1 MAGSCRRSASGP
13 DQQQREQSETF
24 RRAGPRRGRYNK
36 KGQLQPARRDSAG
49 ARQEARTGEQTSQD
63 QPSLSV
69 AIEGVPMRRLV
80 QRISFG
86 LRGRRVPKRNPP
98 PLRLEELETRTV
110 LSAPFG
116 LSRMPVFAG
125 GGAAL
130 HFLEGLVAAGPGKSV
145 FAPGH
150 AREGDDDGQGLL
162 VRQGGPSSAPVFQV
176 LTITLTVPG
185 NASPSN

>member
-86 LRGRRVPKRNPP
+86 PRGRRVPKRNPP

-110 LSAPFG
+110 LSATFG
-116 LSRMPVFAG
+116 LSHRPIFAG

-130 HFLEGLVAAGPGKSV
+130 HLLGEFAMVGPGKSEL
-145 FAPGH
+145 APGH
-150 AREGDDDGQGLL
+150 AREGEDGQGLL
-162 VRQGGPSSAPVFQV
+162 ARQGGPSSSPVFQI
-176 LTITLTVPG
+176 LTITFTVTG
-185 NASPSN
+185 